1 MVTYKNNNYE
11 TSAELRQALN
21 ADFQTFDFPYEVK
34 HKING
39 VGQVVD
45 IKAPTTGDSLYLV
58 INFDT
63 LGSKTFGLT
72 ALLQYKLIEMPEELS
87 VPLLEAQAAIKADY
101 DLEVQAKRDAS
112 RLAYEKSKQDEA
124 DKKAEAKYQATKA
137 RLIKEFETMAQT
149 ERPLSDI
156 DEFYYSLGW
165 MAKNCGAFACNLP
178 DYLLPYFQTQ
188 FGTEYEP
195 RVVDSRKKTAN
206 GNSMQWTISMTASI
220 KKKAQ
225 GSVPA
230 YLTGYL
236 NKTGTSIANTS
247 FIWDLVANY
256 GFKFGK
262 EQDVDQIRPNIPVN
276 QIESFESGYAS

>member
-1 MVTYKNNNYE
+1 MTTYKSINYE

-21 ADFQTFDFPYEVK
+21 DDFKTFDFPYEVK
-34 HKING
+34 HRING
-39 VGQVVD
+39 VGQVTD
-45 IKAPTTGDSLYLV
+45 IKAPTTGDSLYVV

-72 ALLQYKLIEMPEELS
+72 ALLQYKLLEMPEELS
-87 VPLLEAQAAIKADY
+87 VPLLEAQDAIKADY
-101 DLEVQAKRDAS
+101 DFIVQAKREAS
-112 RLAYEKSKQDEA
+112 RLAYEKAKQDEA
-124 DKKAEAKYQATKA
+124 DKKAEAKYQAAKA
-137 RLIKEFETMAQT
+137 KMIKDFETLAQA
-149 ERPLSDI
+149 ERPLSEV
-156 DEFYYSLGW
+156 DEFYYNLGW
-165 MAKNCGAFACNLP
+165 LAKNCGTFACNLP

-195 RVVDSRKKTAN
+195 RVVDSRKKTVN
-206 GNSMQWTISMTASI
+206 GNSMQWSVSMTASI

-225 GSVPA
+225 DSVPA
-230 YLTGYL
+230 SLKDYL
-236 NKTGTSIANTS
+236 NKTGTSIANTP

-276 QIESFESGYAS
+276 QILNFETGYAS